1 MGRFIVRERR
11 TAKRRVVV
19 VTSSAFAIL
28 FVVAV
33 AVTLGLRLWLAARQV
48 AHVRAHRV
56 ATPAAFA
63 TRIDD
68 AAHRK
73 AADYTIAKQRF
84 GMIEAAAD
92 TAVLLLLTEGGVLG
106 WLMAATERLATPP
119 LVRDVL
125 LLCAIALIAGLVSLP
140 FSWRRTFR
148 IEERFGFNRT
158 TLATWLGDL
167 AKGLA
172 VAAAL
177 GLPLAFVVLWLMRS
191 AGTYWWVFV
200 WIAWMAFQLLVLV
213 LYPTVIAPLFN
224 RFSPLPAGAARER
237 IERLLARCGFRASG
251 LFVMDGSKRSGHGN
265 AYFTGFGRAKR
276 VVFFDTLL
284 TRLAPEEI
292 EAVLAHE
299 LGHFRLRHVVK
310 RVVWSAV
317 FSLALLALLA
327 WLARTPW
334 FYAGLG
340 IPADNVAVAM
350 TRPGVALAL
359 FMLVLPVFTFVLAP
373 LAAAYSRRHEFE
385 ADAFAAAHASAGALV
400 AALIKLYEDNA
411 ATLTPDPVHSAFYD
425 SHPPAAIRVAR
436 LSALAP
442 SAAGT

>member
-1 MGRFIVRERR
+1 M
-11 TAKRRVVV
+11 
-19 VTSSAFAIL
+19 TSLAFAAL
-28 FVVAV
+28 FVA
-33 AVTLGLRLWLAARQV
+33 AAASTLALRLWLAARQV
-48 AHVRAHRV
+48 AYVRAHRV
-56 ATPAAFA
+56 ATPDAFA
-63 TRIDD
+63 SRIDD

-73 AADYTIAKQRF
+73 AADYTIAKQRL
-84 GMIEAAAD
+84 GMLEAVVD
-92 TAVLLLLTEGGVLG
+92 TALLLVLTEGGVLG
-106 WLMAATERLATPP
+106 SLVAATQELALPS

-125 LLCAIALIAGLVSLP
+125 LLAAVAAIAGVVSLP
-140 FSWRRTFR
+140 FSWWRTFR

-158 TLATWLGDL
+158 TLATWLADL
-167 AKGLA
+167 AKGIG
-172 VAAAL
+172 VAAVL
-177 GLPLAFVVLWLMRS
+177 GLPLAFVVLWLMQG
-191 AGTYWWVFV
+191 AGAFWWIFA

-224 RFSPLPAGAARER
+224 RFSPLPAGDARER
-237 IERLLARCGFRASG
+237 IERLLARCGFTASG

-284 TRLAPEEI
+284 ARLAPEEI

-310 RVVWSAV
+310 RVAWSAV
-317 FSLALLALLA
+317 LSLGLLALLA
-327 WLARTPW
+327 WLAQAPW

-340 IPADNVAVAM
+340 IPASEVSAAM
-350 TRPGVALAL
+350 ARPGVALAL
-359 FMLVLPVFTFVLAP
+359 FMLALPVFTFALAP

-385 ADAFAAAHASAGALV
+385 ADAFAATHASGAALV

-411 ATLTPDPVHSAFYD
+411 ATLTPDPLHSAFYD

-436 LSALAP
+436 LSAL
-442 SAAGT
+442 STSGAAA